1 MLQYSGSNAQKDAT
15 PKALAVKKIFD
26 YFDTR
31 YRADMLGKP
40 TDQSGPV
47 ITISR
52 LTGCDGREV
61 AAELVAQM
69 NLRYN
74 TNRWKWVDK
83 DIIYHAAHELKTDTQ
98 RVETFYQGLG
108 MTDISQMIMAFS
120 GSFVTDS
127 SVKKAIREVV
137 LSIARDGYAVI
148 IGRGGVS
155 ITRDMAN
162 ALHVRL
168 VAPLYWRVQNV
179 MKKKGMIIEKAEEY
193 VVNTDEKRQKLI
205 VDFLDKKPQ
214 CIDHLFD
221 VTLNRSS
228 FTLEQISSLI
238 LSMYETKLGLKPQ

>member
-1 MLQYSGSNAQKDAT
+1 
-15 PKALAVKKIFD
+15 LAVKKIFD

-31 YRADMLGKP
+31 YRAETLGRAA
-40 TDQSGPV
+40 DQTGPV

-61 AAELVAQM
+61 AAELVAQL

-83 DIIYHAAHELKTDTQ
+83 DIIYHAAHELRTDTQ
-98 RVETFYQGLG
+98 RIETYYQGLG
-108 MTDISQMIMAFS
+108 MTEISQMIMAFS

-127 SVKKAIREVV
+127 SVKKAIKEVV

-148 IGRGGVS
+148 IGRGGVA

-168 VAPLYWRVQNV
+168 VAPIYWRVQNV

-193 VVNTDEKRQKLI
+193 VTQTDEKRQKLI

-228 FTLEQISSLI
+228 FTLEQISRLI
-238 LSMYETKLGLKPQ
+238 MTIFETKLGLKPQG

>member
-1 MLQYSGSNAQKDAT
+1 LFVAY
-15 PKALAVKKIFD
+15 KALAVKKIFD

-31 YRADMLGKP
+31 YRAEMLGRP
-40 TDQSGPV
+40 VDQTGPV

-61 AAELVAQM
+61 AAELVAQL
-69 NLRYN
+69 NVRYN

-83 DIIYHAAHELKTDTQ
+83 DIIYHAAHELRTDTQ
-98 RVETFYQGLG
+98 RIETYYQGFG

-120 GSFVTDS
+120 GSYVTDS
-127 SVKKAIREVV
+127 SVKKAVREVV

-148 IGRGGVS
+148 IGRGGVA
-155 ITRDMAN
+155 ITHDMCN

-168 VAPLYWRVQNV
+168 MAPLYWRVQNV
-179 MKKKGMIIEKAEEY
+179 MNKKGMTTEKAEAYITE
-193 VVNTDEKRQKLI
+193 TDSKRHKLI

-214 CIDHLFD
+214 AIDTFFD

-228 FTLEQISSLI
+228 FTLDQVSSMI
-238 LSMYETKLGLKPQ
+238 LTMYEAKLGIKL

>member
-1 MLQYSGSNAQKDAT
+1 M
-15 PKALAVKKIFD
+15 AVKKIFD

-31 YRADMLGKP
+31 YRAETLGRAA
-40 TDQSGPV
+40 DQTGPV

-61 AAELVAQM
+61 AAELVAQL

-83 DIIYHAAHELKTDTQ
+83 DIIYHAAHELRTDTQ
-98 RVETFYQGLG
+98 RIETYYQGLG
-108 MTDISQMIMAFS
+108 MTEISQMIMAFS

-127 SVKKAIREVV
+127 SVKKAIKEVV

-148 IGRGGVS
+148 IGRGGVA

-168 VAPLYWRVQNV
+168 VAPIYWRVQNV

-193 VVNTDEKRQKLI
+193 VTQTDEKRQKLI

-228 FTLEQISSLI
+228 FTLEQISRLI
-238 LSMYETKLGLKPQ
+238 MTIFETKLGLKPQG